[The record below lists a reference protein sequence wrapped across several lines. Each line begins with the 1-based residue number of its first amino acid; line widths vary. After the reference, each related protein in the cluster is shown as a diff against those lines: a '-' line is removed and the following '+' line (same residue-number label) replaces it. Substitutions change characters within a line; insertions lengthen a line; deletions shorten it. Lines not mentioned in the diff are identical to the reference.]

1 VARITR
7 QRPPAQGVDDRT
19 PVYIAGRD
27 DGTYAVVARDAAGVL
42 HIEPPLIVPTRLRQ
56 RLYHCPCCQRPFL
69 LTERSDGS
77 ATLAPFDPEGELAEP
92 GDGW

>member
-69 LTERSDGS
+69 LTERSDGTS
-77 ATLAPFDPEGELAEP
+77 TIAPFSCEIDD